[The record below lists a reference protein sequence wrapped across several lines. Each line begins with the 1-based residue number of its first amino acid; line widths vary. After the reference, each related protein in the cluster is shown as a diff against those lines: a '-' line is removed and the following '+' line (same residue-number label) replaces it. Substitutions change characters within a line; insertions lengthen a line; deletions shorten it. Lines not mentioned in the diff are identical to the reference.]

1 MEGFQQ
7 VATIGFRNKDGS
19 YRLSVPLYVKV
30 SELTKNGLSEQMEE
44 LLHEVSETMVLH
56 YDHQIREYIQE
67 QKSKQGGNESNGFCG
82 NAGNS
87 DECVSD
93 EKLHS
98 LPDRRNETRPR
109 A

>member
-1 MEGFQQ
+1 MKGLQQ

-67 QKSKQGGNESNGFCG
+67 QKSNQGGKANDGFCE
-82 NAGNS
+82 NAANS
-87 DECVSD
+87 NERVSD
-93 EKLHS
+93 EKLYS
-98 LPDRRNETRPR
+98 LSNS
-109 A
+109 